1 MGGSRTQGACPRP
14 DSLQFELSYKRLERG
29 TFCFPAQVTSEA
41 TSVPID
47 AHELTMLLEG
57 IELGEARTKA
67 RWEPPRHATPPT
79 VKAAR

>member
-1 MGGSRTQGACPRP
+1 MDHAHIKG
-14 DSLQFELSYKRLERG
+14 
-29 TFCFPAQVTSEA
+29 EA

-67 RWEPPRHATPPT
+67 RWEPPRHAAPT
-79 VKAAR
+79 KAAPAGSPAQ

>member
-1 MGGSRTQGACPRP
+1 MRRLLWTRGGYTIVH
-14 DSLQFELSYKRLERG
+14 KRLERG

-67 RWEPPRHATPPT
+67 RWEPPRHAASAMTTPTAPP
-79 VKAAR
+79 AQ

>member
-1 MGGSRTQGACPRP
+1 VWTRGGFTIVH
-14 DSLQFELSYKRLERG
+14 KRLERG
-29 TFCFPAQVTSEA
+29 TFCFPALVTSEA

-67 RWEPPRHATPPT
+67 RWEPARHAAAATTAP
-79 VKAAR
+79 AARSAQ